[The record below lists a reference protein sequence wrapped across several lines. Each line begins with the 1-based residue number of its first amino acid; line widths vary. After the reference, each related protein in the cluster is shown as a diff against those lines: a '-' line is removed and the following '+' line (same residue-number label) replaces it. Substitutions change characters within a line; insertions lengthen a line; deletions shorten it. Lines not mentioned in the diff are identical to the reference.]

1 MATSIGTIN
10 PALPAAFSPAG
21 KGRMARAAAALA
33 LAAGLGAAPAFAGW
47 VGNVELLTRGDGR
60 VLPVYER
67 DGRKWVVGTPGQEY
81 AFRVCNTTG
90 ARALAVMSVD
100 GVNVVSGETA
110 SPSQSGYV
118 LDAWQC
124 AEINGWRK
132 NLASIAAFYFTE
144 LPDSYAARTG
154 RPDNVGVIGVAFFR
168 ERPQRVA
175 WKDVPGRIAP
185 QSAAAEPS
193 ARQESAADGTAND
206 SGRIEAERKA
216 RSDFAPTTPAPAPM
230 AKIGTGHG
238 RDERSYVQTTR
249 FERESATPNETIAIH
264 YDRREN
270 LVAMGILPPPAV
282 ARSSTPFPAWTPR
295 FVPDPPQR

>member
-1 MATSIGTIN
+1 MATSIRTIN
-10 PALPAAFSPAG
+10 PAFHAVRG
-21 KGRMARAAAALA
+21 VGRKSRFA
-33 LAAGLGAAPAFAGW
+33 LAATALAIAAAFGAAPALAGQI
-47 VGNVELLTRGDGR
+47 GNIDLLTRGDSR
-60 VLPVYER
+60 VLPVYEK

-81 AFRVCNTTG
+81 AIRVCNTTG
-90 ARALAVMSVD
+90 ARVLAVMSVD

-118 LDAWQC
+118 LDAWEC
-124 AEINGWRK
+124 ADINGWRK

-168 ERPQRVA
+168 ERPQPVA
-175 WKDVPGRIAP
+175 WKDMPGRIAP
-185 QSAAAEPS
+185 NAASESS
-193 ARQESAADGTAND
+193 ARQEAAGGNAAADA
-206 SGRIEAERKA
+206 GRLEAERKS
-216 RSDFAPTTPAPAPM
+216 RSDFAAATPAPAPM

-238 RDERSYVQTTR
+238 RNERSYVQTTT
-249 FERESATPNETIAIH
+249 FERERATPNETIAFH

-270 LVAMGILPPPAV
+270 LIAMGILPPPSV
-282 ARSSTPFPAWTPR
+282 ARSSNPFPAWTPR